1 MRDVKSEL
9 QNIIYGNGQ
18 IGDQSQLREIQNF
31 LRGYACSG
39 QGSEKQE
46 RLKSEEEKL
55 ILTTEKFNF
64 FYAPDIDES
73 LFISEGAEQR
83 VYRHDGYSVI
93 KLNSGIFYESWLDY
107 FNSILIHNYF
117 FSSTSYEFLGF
128 RFYNDS
134 LVAVVKQ
141 DFIVS
146 DEVTD
151 LALLK
156 KFMVHNTFSNVRNND
171 YESKLYGIILE
182 DLHDENVLFKNGV
195 FYFIDTVFYLREN
208 F

>member
-1 MRDVKSEL
+1 M
-9 QNIIYGNGQ
+9 
-18 IGDQSQLREIQNF
+18 
-31 LRGYACSG
+31 
-39 QGSEKQE
+39 
-46 RLKSEEEKL
+46 
-55 ILTTEKFNF
+55 
-64 FYAPDIDES
+64 
-73 LFISEGAEQR
+73 
-83 VYRHDGYSVI
+83 YRHDGYSVI
-93 KLNSGIFYESWLDY
+93 KLNSGIFYEFWFDY

-141 DFIVS
+141 DFILS

-156 KFMVHNTFSNVRNND
+156 QFMVYNTFSNVRNND

-182 DLHDENVLFKNGV
+182 DLHDENVLFKMG
-195 FYFIDTVFYLREN
+195 YSTSLIQCSI
-208 F
+208 